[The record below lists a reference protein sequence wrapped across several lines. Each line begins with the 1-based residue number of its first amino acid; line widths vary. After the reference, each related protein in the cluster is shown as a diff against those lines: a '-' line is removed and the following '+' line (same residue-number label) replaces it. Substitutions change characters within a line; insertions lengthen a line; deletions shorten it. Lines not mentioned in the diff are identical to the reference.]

1 MKNVLTTLLIIIS
14 IHTYSQNELKNNFLD
29 IFNAVKVEE
38 NHFQS
43 QDISQKFNFQIFEE
57 IKNSEDLKNYPIAE
71 KKFILKLNSSSIFSE
86 KIQEKLSNK
95 NNVNKS
101 MLVEI
106 NNQFLENLIVK
117 IYIENDQIE
126 EIILDSSE
134 NYGDRNIDLYR
145 NFSDLEDKLLVNYII
160 DKNKS
165 IQFGNNMMPYLNKI
179 LKTDVEKTLNT
190 SLNLLAVNF

>member
-1 MKNVLTTLLIIIS
+1 M
-14 IHTYSQNELKNNFLD
+14 
-29 IFNAVKVEE
+29 
-38 NHFQS
+38 
-43 QDISQKFNFQIFEE
+43 
-57 IKNSEDLKNYPIAE
+57 KNYPIAE

-117 IYIENDQIE
+117 IYIENDKIE

-165 IQFGNNMMPYLNKI
+165 IQFGNNMMPHLNKI

>member
-29 IFNAVKVEE
+29 IFNTVKVEE

-165 IQFGNNMMPYLNKI
+165 IQFGNNIMPYLNKMV
-179 LKTDVEKTLNT
+179 KTDVEKTLNT